1 MFKGKLS
8 LGPGRLKLDSSK
20 LKSDVS
26 KLRFDASKL
35 EALFKPKTPP
45 LLGADLSSSS
55 IKMVELVETAKG
67 SYRVERYAIEPLP
80 KDAVV
85 EGNINNLDAVSDA
98 LKRCHKRLGTG
109 IKNLALALPN
119 AAVISKKILVPAG
132 QSEEDLEMQVETEAN
147 QYIPFSLDEV
157 NLDFQVLG
165 PAPNNPEDCEVLIA
179 ASRKEKIED
188 RVAAAEAAGLKAQ
201 VMDVDLYAAQS
212 AFELMAIGSAEE
224 HKDQNIAMVDVGA
237 TMMTVNV
244 LRNGQSIY
252 LREQPFGGNE
262 LSQEIQ
268 NRFGLSAEEAEAAK
282 RDGGLPEEYDTEVL
296 EPFVDKMGLEIARAL
311 HFFFSSTPYNSVAQ
325 IVLSGGCA
333 AIPGVEQAVERR
345 TQVETTIANPFANME
360 VSSKIRAK
368 SLTQDAPSLM
378 VACGLALRRFDP

>member
-1 MFKGKLS
+1 MLKGKIPFA
-8 LGPGRLKLDSSK
+8 PGK
-20 LKSDVS
+20 LK
-26 KLRFDASKL
+26 FDAGSL
-35 EALFKPKTPP
+35 ERLFKPKAPP
-45 LLGADLSSSS
+45 LIGADLSSSS
-55 IKMVELVETAKG
+55 IKMVELTEVGAG

-80 KDAVV
+80 KDSVV

-98 LKRCHKRLGTG
+98 LKRCHKRLGTN
-109 IKNLALALPN
+109 IKNVALALPN
-119 AAVISKKILVPAG
+119 AAVISKRIFVPAG
-132 QSEEDLEMQVETEAN
+132 QTEEELELQVETEAN

-165 PAPNNPEDCEVLIA
+165 PAPNNPEDVEVLIA

-188 RVAAAEAAGLKAQ
+188 RVAAAEAAGLKAT
-201 VMDVDLYAAQS
+201 VMDVDLYAAQA
-212 AFELMAIGSAEE
+212 AFELMSGDTGEDE
-224 HKDQNIAMVDVGA
+224 KDENIAVVDVGA
-237 TMMTVNV
+237 TTMTVNV

-268 NRFGLSAEEAEAAK
+268 NKFGLSADEAEAAK

-296 EPFVDKMGLEIARAL
+296 QPFVDKMGLEIARAL
-311 HFFFSSTPYNSVAQ
+311 HFFFSSTPYNQVNR
-325 IVLSGGCA
+325 IVLAGGCA
-333 AIPGVEQAVERR
+333 AIPGADAAITRR
-345 TQVETTIANPFANME
+345 TQVPTIVANPFTSMDVAPRIK
-360 VSSKIRAK
+360 VK